1 MLASSKLWSFFLRF
15 QISSN
20 GDTQIYSVFSC
31 ASGVPTL
38 TRCENSLPMPQD
50 RVYSLIMLIRMKCGM
65 TICWFSCSLDHTES
79 IFVCVQVV
87 FFFLYL
93 LTSSNGFSVD
103 DVIYATFLFDDSNR
117 TKSDSSKETLQTY
130 NHIVWFQLAPSLVG
144 SGFRFIVVPAV

>member
-1 MLASSKLWSFFLRF
+1 MCMWTHSNTHTKCNSISHSGIHWHLIVKVTDIILLASSKLWSFFLRF

-38 TRCENSLPMPQD
+38 TRCENSLPMPQE

-79 IFVCVQVV
+79 IFVCVRVV
-87 FFFLYL
+87 LFFPLPF
-93 LTSSNGFSVD
+93 N
-103 DVIYATFLFDDSNR
+103 LFKWVFCR
-117 TKSDSSKETLQTY
+117 
-130 NHIVWFQLAPSLVG
+130 
-144 SGFRFIVVPAV
+144 